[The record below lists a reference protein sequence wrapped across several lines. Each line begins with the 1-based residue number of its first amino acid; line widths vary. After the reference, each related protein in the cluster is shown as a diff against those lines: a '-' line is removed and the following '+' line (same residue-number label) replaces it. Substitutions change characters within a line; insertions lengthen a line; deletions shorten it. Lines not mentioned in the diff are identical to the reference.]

1 MLSAIV
7 ANFTKACKLII
18 LSDIEGLYD
27 SNPKDNPDANLIS
40 RVEEIDENIL
50 SLAGGAGSK
59 RGTGGMISKLDAAN
73 YATKKGIDTLIIL
86 GKEPEQ
92 IYDIIDGK
100 KVGTLFVGKKG

>member
-1 MLSAIV
+1 
-7 ANFTKACKLII
+7 
-18 LSDIEGLYD
+18 
-27 SNPKDNPDANLIS
+27 
-40 RVEEIDENIL
+40 
-50 SLAGGAGSK
+50 
-59 RGTGGMISKLDAAN
+59 MISKLDAAN